1 MKKTALITGASG
13 GIGSAAAVALADE
26 GFRIAL
32 CCNSNE
38 KAVRSL
44 ASKLNRVTDTVVCK
58 VDVSDRDE
66 VSAAFETVSLGVIL
80 ADNHVV
86 RATQYTAA
94 LAVFKQQLL
103 TRRINLYN
111 IYDLNLSLFTKNC
124 TDVLE
129 TSLFKSQKMR
139 LYITVSVEYSCFLLY
154 NINVMTT
161 LRSQRVKRDR
171 YGKNCLQKGR

>member
-1 MKKTALITGASG
+1 MAGIYADEAITGTS
-13 GIGSAAAVALADE
+13 
-26 GFRIAL
+26 RIHRK
-32 CCNSNE
+32 E
-38 KAVRSL
+38 
-44 ASKLNRVTDTVVCK
+44 
-58 VDVSDRDE
+58 
-66 VSAAFETVSLGVIL
+66 
-80 ADNHVV
+80 
-86 RATQYTAA
+86 
-94 LAVFKQQLL
+94 FKQQLL